1 MIISYDNNS
10 GRLKLIILIKYF
22 KQTKE
27 QRRKRNKQWEIVKID
42 VYLPQNGIKWD
53 GVYYG
58 RRHQLS

>member
-27 QRRKRNKQWEIVKID
+27 QRRKRNKQSEIVKID
-42 VYLPQNGIKWD
+42 VYLPQNGIK
-53 GVYYG
+53 
-58 RRHQLS
+58 